1 MPLKLL
7 SREEKDSLVRTVK
20 DKLKKINDLNRVR
33 GAYIKR
39 YKCIRSLFLYINREF
54 VDGPHITQYPHL
66 AWTVQKRAATLAK
79 ELIPEHGVDPSY
91 TQLCLKTLRKSREIY
106 QDRIKLWYSCSLGE
120 VPLDVNHIII
130 SYLVQK
136 N

>member
-7 SREEKDSLVRTVK
+7 RRAEKAELCDTVNG
-20 DKLKKINDLNRVR
+20 KLKQMNQLNRVR
-33 GAYIKR
+33 GAYLKR

-54 VDGPHITQYPHL
+54 VDGPHITQYPRL
-66 AWTVQKRAATLAK
+66 AWTVQNRAATLAK
-79 ELIPEHGVDPSY
+79 ELLPEHGVDPSY
-91 TQLCLKTLRKSREIY
+91 TQLCLKTLRKTRKIY

-130 SYLVQK
+130 SYLVHR

>member
-7 SREEKDSLVRTVK
+7 RRAEKDALVRTVN
-20 DKLKKINDLNRVR
+20 DKLKRITHLNRVR
-33 GAYIKR
+33 GAFLDR

-54 VDGPHITQYPHL
+54 VDGPHITQYPRL
-66 AWTVQKRAATLAK
+66 AWTVQNRAATLAK
-79 ELIPEHGVDPSY
+79 EILPEHGVDPSY
-91 TQLCLKTLRKSREIY
+91 TQLCLKTLRKTRKIY

-120 VPLDVNHIII
+120 VPLEVNHIII

>member
-1 MPLKLL
+1 MPLELL
-7 SREEKDSLVRTVK
+7 RQKEKDVLVTTVK
-20 DKLKKINDLNRVR
+20 DKLKKMDELRRVR
-33 GAYIKR
+33 GAYLKR

-54 VDGPHITQYPHL
+54 VDGPHITQYPRL
-66 AWTVQKRAATLAK
+66 AWTVQNRAAGLAK
-79 ELIPEHGVDPSY
+79 ELLPEHGVDPSY
-91 TQLCLKTLRKSREIY
+91 TELCLKTLRKTREIY

-120 VPLDVNHIII
+120 VPLEVNHIIV

>member
-7 SREEKDSLVRTVK
+7 RQKEKDELVTTVNAK
-20 DKLKKINDLNRVR
+20 LNRMKELSTIK
-33 GAYIKR
+33 GAFLER
-39 YKCIRSLFLYINREF
+39 YKCVRSLFLYINREF
-54 VDGPHITQYPHL
+54 VHGPHITQFPRL
-66 AWTVQKRAATLAK
+66 AWTVQNRAAGLTR
-79 ELIPEHGVDPSY
+79 ELTPDHGVSPSY
-91 TQLCLKTLRKSREIY
+91 RELCLKTLRKTREIY

-120 VPLDVNHIII
+120 VPLEVNHIIV